1 MKKIN
6 KFCRLKLHFLHLFLM
21 FMILLFASCSH
32 DSGSSSKSTVS
43 ASRQITVAVVLPLSG
58 ETGQSE
64 RYHRVAEWYKS
75 TLKTTMN
82 DSGFS
87 KPFSFNFEW
96 YDEEKEELATL
107 ATTLANR
114 DDVFAIVGPLYSD
127 HVNTFA
133 EKCFKKK
140 KTLIAPCA
148 SSESVIRSFAINSAD
163 DDKSEPFLWAL
174 TETDVSQAE
183 ALLAKAKSFGG
194 TTVSLISGAD
204 LYGRTFFS
212 WVPFLA
218 AELGL
223 TMKENVRYTSEYTR
237 TDEDKDGY
245 QLGTAAVPIA
255 DAADTALS
263 SGADYVICALS
274 SYEDAEAILNKRQ
287 ELGDSAPKL
296 LFTDNAFVADFLTKF
311 GDKTEGVEGCAPY
324 ADPTSGFAV
333 DYKARFGV
341 TPVVGE
347 AHLYDSLLLCGFAA
361 AQCIKNDDTGTSKFP
376 NKTVNDAIKAFN
388 GSGQTGQPSWNL
400 FGMMLTMKSIDNN
413 QLLKINGAT
422 GALSF
427 DSETLTSSL
436 RTVYVHWIVADGQ
449 FHNLDFT
456 SSKGGG
462 RTAGNR
468 ASWEWSVAFEKVKG
482 EVDKGSEH
490 TGSYGDLKSCWAVIV
505 AASDGWGNY
514 RHQADALYM
523 YQLLKKKGFKDDHI
537 IMILADDI
545 ARNQRNYKKPNQVF
559 ARINGDNLYTDDMRF
574 DYLLSELTVEDL
586 SNIMKGNLP
595 ELNRTDS
602 VWTEHPNLERTP
614 TRLETDNQD
623 DIFWFWSGHGTSG
636 QFVWHGK
643 DKDKGFTTE
652 LMKNTLLAMDDNAN
666 NHANKR
672 FRKMVICIETC
683 YSGSVFAFDGDVDI
697 DGVLVFTAASPYETS
712 LADVYSVDL
721 KVWISNR
728 FTRNLTDSLN
738 KEESICYADLYKYLV
753 QNTIGSHVQ
762 LINAQCFGNL
772 YDMTFKDDIFKSN

>member
-6 KFCRLKLHFLHLFLM
+6 KFCSLKLHFLHLFLM

-75 TLKTTMN
+75 TLKTTMS

-96 YDEEKEELATL
+96 YDEEKEDLATL

-148 SSESVIRSFAINSAD
+148 SSESVIR
-163 DDKSEPFLWAL
+163 
-174 TETDVSQAE
+174 
-183 ALLAKAKSFGG
+183 AKSFGG

-223 TMKENVRYTSEYTR
+223 TMKANVRYTSEYTR

-255 DAADTALS
+255 NAAATALS

-400 FGMMLTMKSIDNN
+400 FGMMLMMKSIDNN

-468 ASWEWSVAFEKVKG
+468 ASWEWSVAFEKVKD
-482 EVDKGSEH
+482 EVDKGNQH
-490 TGSYGDLKSCWAVIV
+490 AGSYGDLKSCWAVIV

-614 TRLETDNQD
+614 TRLTTGNQD

-643 DKDKGFTTE
+643 NKGGFTTD
-652 LMKNTLLAMDDNAN
+652 LMKNTLLAMDNAN

-683 YSGSVFAFDGDVDI
+683 YSGSVFAFDSDVDI